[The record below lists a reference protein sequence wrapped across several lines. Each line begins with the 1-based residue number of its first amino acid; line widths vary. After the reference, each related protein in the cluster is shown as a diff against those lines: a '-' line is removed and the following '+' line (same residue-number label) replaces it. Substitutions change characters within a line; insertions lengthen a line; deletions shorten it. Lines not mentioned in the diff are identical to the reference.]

1 LLKSPFVAHPK
12 TGRVCVPI
20 DASKADEFNPFTVP
34 TLRDLV
40 NQIDAAHTSSSSGA
54 AADSSSQSD
63 LEKTALHP
71 YIQFFESS
79 FLKPLYS
86 SIRRKLRDETEK
98 QAALAGDF

>member
-1 LLKSPFVAHPK
+1 
-12 TGRVCVPI
+12 VPI

-40 NQIDAAHTSSSSGA
+40 NQIDAAHTSSSSSA
-54 AADSSSQSD
+54 AADGSSSSSQSD

-98 QAALAGDF
+98 QAAIAGDF

>member
-1 LLKSPFVAHPK
+1 
-12 TGRVCVPI
+12 VPI

-40 NQIDAAHTSSSSGA
+40 NQIDAAHTSSSSSSSSA
-54 AADSSSQSD
+54 AADGSSSSSQSD

-71 YIQFFESS
+71 YIQCFESS

-98 QAALAGDF
+98 QAAIAGDF

>member
-1 LLKSPFVAHPK
+1 
-12 TGRVCVPI
+12 VPI

-40 NQIDAAHTSSSSGA
+40 NQIDAAHTSSSS

-98 QAALAGDF
+98 QAAIAGDF